1 MSTNIFIDFISRRSW
16 SCVVGSPSECY
27 LRVYEITNV
36 SMKADIESPRFN
48 GGSPIEEYNVT
59 VLDDNDNRIV
69 HTNVTN
75 EMSVKITSLTP
86 HKNYKLLC
94 RARNKI
100 GYGSPGI
107 VTNMTQGKII

>member
-1 MSTNIFIDFISRRSW
+1 
-16 SCVVGSPSECY
+16 
-27 LRVYEITNV
+27 
-36 SMKADIESPRFN
+36 MKANIESPRLD

-59 VLDDNDNRIV
+59 VLDDNRIV

-86 HKNYKLLC
+86 HKHYNLLC

-107 VTNMTQGKII
+107 VTNMTQGKIN